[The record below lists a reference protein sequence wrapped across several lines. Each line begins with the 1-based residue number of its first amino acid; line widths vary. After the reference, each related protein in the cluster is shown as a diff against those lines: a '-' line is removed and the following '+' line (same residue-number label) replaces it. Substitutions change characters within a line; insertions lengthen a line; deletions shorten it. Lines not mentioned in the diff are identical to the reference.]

1 MDLNTIYNSIKNY
14 ALMTQGVEM
23 ATIGQ
28 VYTIWNSLHMKYGAF
43 NAILNYVSFNN
54 GNAELHFTFYYGDKV
69 ANDSSDVY
77 DIQTTGFNVI
87 RNVISHL
94 IDEFELD
101 GWESL
106 QIYPFT
112 QKFADT
118 LAGAYC
124 DVTIYV
130 PIDYC
135 INYDKE

>member
-135 INYDKE
+135 VNYDKE